1 MPIFLDQPYQAYIG
15 ACVLLKLPLFFFTL
29 RPLRATALMS
39 GARDQR
45 VVPLQLGLFEP
56 AGSAVALF
64 GFYTLL

>member
-1 MPIFLDQPYQAYIG
+1 M
-15 ACVLLKLPLFFFTL
+15 LKLPLFFFTL

-56 AGSAVALF
+56 ARSAVALF